1 MPDCVT
7 ENDEVKPLG
16 DMNIQSD
23 HVIEARRLDIVEKK
37 CAIIDIA
44 VAGDKRMGQRRM
56 RRLECVRNLKKEI
69 VRMWDTR
76 TVQVIPI
83 NVESLGSLTKG
94 GHKNKYFTN
103 PKNYASRNSKNF
115 KESIKVLE

>member
-56 RRLECVRNLKKEI
+56 RRLECARNLKEEI

-76 TVQVIPI
+76 TV
-83 NVESLGSLTKG
+83 
-94 GHKNKYFTN
+94 
-103 PKNYASRNSKNF
+103 
-115 KESIKVLE
+115 